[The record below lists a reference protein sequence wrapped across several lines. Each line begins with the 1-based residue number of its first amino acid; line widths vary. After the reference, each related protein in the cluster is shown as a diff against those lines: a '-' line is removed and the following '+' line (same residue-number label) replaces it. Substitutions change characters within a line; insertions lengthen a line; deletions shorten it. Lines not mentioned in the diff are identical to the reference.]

1 MRALIQRVSRAGVSV
16 RGEPHGAIGP
26 GLVILLGIAHD
37 DTPDAVRY
45 LVNKTSDLRIFT
57 DVDGKMNL
65 SLKDIGGQALIISQF
80 TLYGDTRRGRR
91 LSYTA
96 AARPETAIPL
106 YEAFIRGIREQGI
119 QVETGEFGADMSV
132 EIRNDGP
139 VTLMLESPTAPE

>member
-1 MRALIQRVSRAGVSV
+1 
-16 RGEPHGAIGP
+16 
-26 GLVILLGIAHD
+26 
-37 DTPDAVRY
+37 
-45 LVNKTSDLRIFT
+45 
-57 DVDGKMNL
+57 MNL
-65 SLKDIGGQALIISQF
+65 SLKDIGGQALIVSQF
-80 TLYGDTRRGRR
+80 TLYGDTQRGRR
-91 LSYTA
+91 PSYTA

>member
-1 MRALIQRVSRAGVSV
+1 MSV
-16 RGEPHGAIGP
+16 RGEPQGAIGP
-26 GLVILLGIAHD
+26 GLVILLGIAHG

-45 LVNKTSDLRIFT
+45 LVNKTIDLRIFA
-57 DVDGKMNL
+57 DIDGKMNL
-65 SLKDIGGQALIISQF
+65 SLKDIGGQALIVSQF

-91 LSYTA
+91 PSYTA

-119 QVETGEFGADMSV
+119 HVETGEFGADMSV